1 MRRPDFRNP
10 PAFWPKNSGSGA
22 RLALLLLLALLA
34 DCSGGLRPNVSRY
47 PQHRGGEG
55 VYVAD
60 KGDTLEDVA
69 KKFETTVEAL
79 KKENNLTKDTLAQ
92 GQRITIPH
100 VPPEAFIS
108 SDAKS
113 EAKKEEA
120 VQKESPRPE
129 VKQSPPRV
137 KGARPPSSP
146 PKIDVRLAWPVE
158 KAAVISE
165 FGIRKNG
172 KHDGVDLGAPEG
184 AKISAAADG
193 TVIFSGQGP
202 SGYGNIVVLK
212 HSESVVTI
220 YAHNSKNLVEK
231 GGAVKQG
238 DPIALVGRTGRATR
252 PHLHF
257 EVRVNRV
264 AFDPLEY
271 LPKK

>member
-1 MRRPDFRNP
+1 M
-10 PAFWPKNSGSGA
+10 
-22 RLALLLLLALLA
+22 
-34 DCSGGLRPNVSRY
+34 
-47 PQHRGGEG
+47 
-55 VYVAD
+55 YVAD
-60 KGDTLEDVA
+60 KGETLEDVA

-100 VPPEAFIS
+100 VAASEAPPS
-108 SDAKS
+108 SD
-113 EAKKEEA
+113 AKKEEA
-120 VQKESPRPE
+120 VQKVNPRLE
-129 VKQSPPRV
+129 VKKSPPRV

-172 KHDGVDLGAPEG
+172 KHDGVDLGAPAG
-184 AKISAAADG
+184 AKILAAADG

-202 SGYGNIVVLK
+202 SGYGKIVVLK

-220 YAHNSKNLVEK
+220 YAHNSKNLVKK
-231 GGAVKQG
+231 GGAVRQG
-238 DPIALVGRTGRATR
+238 EPIALVGSTGRATR
-252 PHLHF
+252 PHCHF

-271 LPKK
+271 LPRK

>member
-1 MRRPDFRNP
+1 MCRPDYSKT
-10 PAFWPKNSGSGA
+10 PAFSPKNSGSGT
-22 RLALLLLLALLA
+22 RSALLLLFALLA
-34 DCSGGLRPNVSRY
+34 ACSGGPHPNVSRY
-47 PQHRGGEG
+47 PQHMGGEG

-60 KGDTLEDVA
+60 KGETLEDVA

-79 KKENNLTKDTLAQ
+79 KKENNLTRDSLSQ
-92 GQRITIPH
+92 GQRIT
-100 VPPEAFIS
+100 VPRVAPEALLS
-108 SDAKS
+108 SD
-113 EAKKEEA
+113 AKKEEA
-120 VQKESPRPE
+120 VPRENPRPE
-129 VKQSPPRV
+129 VKKSPPRV
-137 KGARPPSSP
+137 KGARPSSSP

-158 KAAVISE
+158 RAAVISE

-184 AKISAAADG
+184 EKILAAADG

-202 SGYGNIVVLK
+202 SGYGRIVVLK

-220 YAHNSKNLVEK
+220 YAHNSKNLVVK

-238 DPIALVGRTGRATR
+238 EPIALVGRTGRATR
-252 PHLHF
+252 PHCHF